1 MGRTVRLIRGN
12 FGSMVLGT
20 AFTGAGIAHVVKHE
34 WFEQLVPEQFTRW
47 RKPISSV
54 TAVIQ
59 FVGGISMFIPR
70 LRAVARWANL
80 AMLVPTL
87 PAAAAQIKHPEV
99 LRKAGV
105 HRHLP
110 RASRRTD
117 PGCRADLVGHPT
129 PNQRPALAVAI
140 AVQTID
146 PLFLVLLP
154 LMANRIW
161 PTKSATKPTSMA
173 A

>member
-1 MGRTVRLIRGN
+1 
-12 FGSMVLGT
+12 MVLGT
-20 AFTGAGIAHVVKHE
+20 AFTSAGIAHVVKHE

-70 LRAVARWANL
+70 LRAVARWTNL

-87 PAAAAQIKHPEV
+87 AAAAQIKQP
-99 LRKAGV
+99 RGATQSRCSTGTC
-105 HRHLP
+105 P

-117 PGCRADLVGHPT
+117 PGCRADLVGHRT

-154 LMANRIW
+154 LTANRIW

>member
-20 AFTGAGIAHVVKHE
+20 AFTGAGVAHVIKHE
-34 WFEQLVPEQFTRW
+34 WFEQLAPEPFTRW
-47 RKPISSV
+47 RKPISAV

-70 LRAVARWANL
+70 LRAVARWVNL

-87 PAAAAQIKHPEV
+87 PDAAQIEHPEV

-105 HRHLP
+105 PPALTPARVVVQSWLP
-110 RASRRTD
+110 R
-117 PGCRADLVGHPT
+117 
-129 PNQRPALAVAI
+129 
-140 AVQTID
+140 
-146 PLFLVLLP
+146 
-154 LMANRIW
+154 
-161 PTKSATKPTSMA
+161 
-173 A
+173 